1 MDVFPVGI
9 ALRGEI
15 VWLGWVSQDDAGE
28 FFLVINGRLIFSYE
42 GKEGL
47 MQEVVKIFPDAQMEV
62 ESFFDFDSAAQRL
75 DKDVVIESDFA
86 LDIWNILTDLYHT
99 FGGMDTMFFES
110 RRDVYLRLFSQSEAA
125 PLVGVQRTQLSA
137 HDLAVV
143 REVILEGV
151 DLLDQKVRTA
161 RMARNH

>member
-9 ALRGEI
+9 VSKGEA

-28 FFLVINGRLIFSYE
+28 FFLVNNGRLIFSYE

-47 MQEVVKIFPDAQMEV
+47 MQEVLKIFPDAQMEV

-99 FGGMDTMFFES
+99 FGGMDTMFFKS

-143 REVILEGV
+143 REVILKGA
-151 DLLDQKVRTA
+151 DLLDQKARAA
-161 RMARNH
+161 RMAHNH